1 MGQGMVRTGLG
12 LIAQSMAALVAAA
25 FLASP
30 GAATTLPATTQ
41 INGPYTL
48 VGSDSVAISAP
59 PALGSSGATSSGDY
73 FDYLFEF
80 SITENSYVTATV
92 GPVGG
97 SVFSE
102 MHMQFYDN
110 TAPTGPDDDLYTG
123 SDLAALYTDPANP
136 NPNLI
141 DTGPD
146 AHWTTSGS
154 IGQPSGGGPALPSGA
169 AGVLEPTGFDQ
180 ATQTPYHLV
189 SLSGT
194 YFLRI
199 FGILDPSATE
209 FALAATISTTVAVA
223 TTPIPAALP
232 LFLSAIGALGFA
244 ARRRKPAG

>member
-1 MGQGMVRTGLG
+1 M
-12 LIAQSMAALVAAA
+12 
-25 FLASP
+25 
-30 GAATTLPATTQ
+30 
-41 INGPYTL
+41 
-48 VGSDSVAISAP
+48 
-59 PALGSSGATSSGDY
+59 
-73 FDYLFEF
+73 
-80 SITENSYVTATV
+80 
-92 GPVGG
+92 
-97 SVFSE
+97 
-102 MHMQFYDN
+102 
-110 TAPTGPDDDLYTG
+110 
-123 SDLAALYTDPANP
+123 
-136 NPNLI
+136 
-141 DTGPD
+141 
-146 AHWTTSGS
+146 
-154 IGQPSGGGPALPSGA
+154 PSGA

>member
-1 MGQGMVRTGLG
+1 MGQGMNRKGLG
-12 LIAQSMAALVAAA
+12 LIAQSMAVLVAVAC
-25 FLASP
+25 FASP
-30 GAATTLPATTQ
+30 GAATTLPATTLV
-41 INGPYTL
+41 NGPYTL

-59 PALGSSGATSSGDY
+59 PALGSTGTSSSGDY
-73 FDYLFEF
+73 FDYLFAF
-80 SITENSYVTATV
+80 SISQDSYVTATV

-97 SVFSE
+97 SAFKE
-102 MHMQFYDN
+102 IHMQFYDQ
-110 TAPTGPDDDLYTG
+110 TAPSSPDDDLYTG
-123 SDLAALYTDPANP
+123 SDLAALYTDPLNP
-136 NPNLI
+136 NDNLI

-194 YFLRI
+194 YFLRV

-209 FALAATISTTVAVA
+209 FALAATISTTMA

-232 LFLSAIGALGFA
+232 LFLTALGGLGFA
-244 ARRRKPAG
+244 ARRRRPTA